1 MAQKITAADI
11 KLKMMTDDRWLYR
24 GILAIYERQTFTEQ
38 AAGDTIEDNG
48 VGFNGVDARKL
59 SEFAEDI
66 KKYGDLFDWK
76 KTVARKKMLKY
87 AGQLADIAKSN
98 GYADPTKRR

>member
-1 MAQKITAADI
+1 MITAAEI
-11 KLKMMTDDRWLYR
+11 KLKLLTDDRWLYR
-24 GILAIYERQTFTEQ
+24 GILAIYELQTPTERDAQ
-38 AAGDTIEDNG
+38 DTIENNG

-59 SEFAEDI
+59 SAFAEDI

-87 AGQLADIAKSN
+87 AGQLAKLAKQK
-98 GYADPTKRR
+98 GA